1 MGPKWKKPAAK
12 KEEPVPEPAAPEPEP
27 VEEVKPVVVDESRLN
42 PDPET
47 EAAKTVETNEE
58 SKQGEK
64 EGEKKEGE
72 EEEEEDNHGMKAMA
86 KEQHTKFSVMD
97 EEFAAGASKLSAL
110 RAKMKALRMKH
121 KAAADADAAAEAGRQ
136 G

>member
-1 MGPKWKKPAAK
+1 MG
-12 KEEPVPEPAAPEPEP
+12 EPAAAEPEP
-27 VEEVKPVVVDESRLN
+27 VEEVKPVDESRLN
-42 PDPET
+42 PEPET
-47 EAAKTVETNEE
+47 EATPGANTAETKEE
-58 SKQGEK
+58 TKQGEA

-86 KEQHTKFSVMD
+86 KEQHTKFSAMD